1 MYNCIVP
8 CVLIRQ
14 FLNLLFC
21 SELRYSSLCDV
32 KGTLT
37 PKGYANT
44 VQMLNLTSKTDVKLV
59 LNLI

>member
-1 MYNCIVP
+1 MYNYIVP

-14 FLNLLFC
+14 FLNLVFC

-44 VQMLNLTSKTDVKLV
+44 VHMLNLTSKTDV
-59 LNLI
+59 